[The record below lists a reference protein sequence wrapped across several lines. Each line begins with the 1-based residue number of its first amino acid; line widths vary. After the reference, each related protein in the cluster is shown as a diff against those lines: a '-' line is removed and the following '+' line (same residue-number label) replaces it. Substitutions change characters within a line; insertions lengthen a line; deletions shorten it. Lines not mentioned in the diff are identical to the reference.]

1 MLHIWLPHKLIRLTV
16 HTRHHVLCVQIAM
29 RGVQLDLI
37 DFFADAP
44 ILELIIEDKEE
55 FFPDVELERKGEILN
70 AYSE

>member
-1 MLHIWLPHKLIRLTV
+1 
-16 HTRHHVLCVQIAM
+16 M